1 MESSSEKTSPFKNI
15 QDIYEVT
22 KNQNDLTL
30 FCFLTSCEPIS
41 FEAGIQDQ
49 IVKDVMDREIKVIK
63 KIKI

>member
-41 FEAGIQDQ
+41 FEAAIQDQ